1 MCGHAEDVSFRLLQ
15 RIHKKH
21 LQKREVEVVQYVYDA
36 ASHQYPDDIRM
47 NEDGWNLGEMKEF
60 LE

>member
-1 MCGHAEDVSFRLLQ
+1 MSEHAEDVIFSFLQ
-15 RIHKKH
+15 AVDKQN
-21 LQKREVEVVQYVYDA
+21 LQQREVEVVQYVYDA